1 MERAARTAGA
11 GARHAPRAR
20 LRGGLDRAR
29 QRRRLPRPRD
39 PGGAERDRGHGL
51 VARPHARG
59 GQRTRAGARR
69 PRVPGGRALR
79 GPARDLDLVRL
90 GAGRARRPSADR
102 AGGRRAAARAGEHGL
117 ALGRRGGRRAACR
130 AERRARGPRAA
141 ARRLGGRPGN
151 HGGCGE
157 RSGGARRQPRC
168 QMAARSSLL
177 RRPARPARRTSSV
190 VAALAA
196 LAPRLVRLARHDY
209 PDGLLAMAG
218 TTTLAG
224 RVAVVT
230 GASSG
235 IGRAVAEQLAAA
247 GVRVVLAARRAER
260 LAEAVAVIRAA
271 GGEAEAGVT
280 DLRDEAQVERL
291 IDGTVARHGRLD
303 ALINNAAVG
312 HIRPVAEGRS
322 EEWRAVLE
330 TNVLGTLIACRAALR
345 HMLPRGAGDIVN
357 MTSASAHEA
366 WPYLRTRT

>member
-1 MERAARTAGA
+1 MCPA
-11 GARHAPRAR
+11 
-20 LRGGLDRAR
+20 
-29 QRRRLPRPRD
+29 
-39 PGGAERDRGHGL
+39 
-51 VARPHARG
+51 
-59 GQRTRAGARR
+59 
-69 PRVPGGRALR
+69 VPMMSGM
-79 GPARDLDLVRL
+79 
-90 GAGRARRPSADR
+90 
-102 AGGRRAAARAGEHGL
+102 
-117 ALGRRGGRRAACR
+117 
-130 AERRARGPRAA
+130 
-141 ARRLGGRPGN
+141 LGGCPGN

-260 LAEAVAVIRAA
+260 LAEAVAAIRAA
-271 GGEAEAGVT
+271 GGEAEAAVT

-291 IDGTVARHGRLD
+291 IDGAVARHGRLD
-303 ALINNAAVG
+303 ALVNNAAVG

-322 EEWRAVLE
+322 AEWRAVLE
-330 TNVLGTLIACRAALR
+330 TNVLGTLVACRAALR

-366 WPYLRTRT
+366 WPYLAAYAASKAAVHTLSRALRAEVAAQGIRVMTIEVHNVATEVASNFHPALLPLATERWKELRPLNPHAPLLAPEDVAPAGALPLPQPPPPR